1 MTERGVRHLD
11 STPIRL
17 SVWFSGNVQGVG
29 FRQTSWR
36 IAQSHPVSGWVR
48 NLPDGQVEMLV
59 EGSAADCA
67 AYLAVVQER
76 LNENIRSVRQ
86 SREDAPPQHSSFE
99 IVT

>member
-1 MTERGVRHLD
+1 MD

-29 FRQTSWR
+29 FRQTSWQ

-48 NLPDGQVEMLV
+48 NLPDGRVEMLV
-59 EGSAADCA
+59 EGAASDCT

-76 LNENIRSVRQ
+76 LEENIRSIQQSGVDGAPRQ
-86 SREDAPPQHSSFE
+86 SSFE
-99 IVT
+99 IIP

>member
-1 MTERGVRHLD
+1 MD

-48 NLPDGQVEMLV
+48 NLPDGRVEMLV
-59 EGSAADCA
+59 EGTTSDCT

-76 LNENIRSVRQ
+76 LEENIRSIQQSGVDGAPRQ
-86 SREDAPPQHSSFE
+86 SSFE
-99 IVT
+99 IIP